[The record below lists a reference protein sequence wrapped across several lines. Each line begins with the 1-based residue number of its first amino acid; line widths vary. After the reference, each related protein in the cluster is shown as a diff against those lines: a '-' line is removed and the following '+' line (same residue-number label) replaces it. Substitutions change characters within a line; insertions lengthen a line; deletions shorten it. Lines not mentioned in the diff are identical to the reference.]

1 MFKHILFATDG
12 SELSLMA
19 TFKVVGLAQSLSARL
34 TSLIVSE
41 PFYIL
46 AANPLMTANTDEKYR
61 ATCEK
66 RTAQCL
72 DEVKAAAEA
81 VDVRCDGMHVFASQP
96 YLVIID
102 TANAQG
108 CDLICM
114 ASHGRRGV
122 SALVL
127 GSETVKVLTHSK
139 IPVLVLR

>member
-12 SELSLMA
+12 SEPSRLA
-19 TFKVVGLAQSLSARL
+19 IPKVAALAQSLSAKL
-34 TSLIVSE
+34 TGLIVSE
-41 PFYIL
+41 PFYAF
-46 AANPLMTANTDEKYR
+46 AATLLTITDTDENYR
-61 ATCEK
+61 GNCET
-66 RTAQCL
+66 RAEQCL
-72 DEVKAAAEA
+72 EEVRHVAQVAG
-81 VDVRCDGMHVFASQP
+81 VRFDGLHVFAAQP
-96 YLVIID
+96 YQTIID
-102 TANAQG
+102 TAAAQG